1 MLEVTEMPERPLID
15 RADTAEQVRLDEVR
29 EKGVPW
35 KQWVTAH
42 ATSLETRFTL
52 RPHLVARIDRLG
64 SEELRV

>member
-1 MLEVTEMPERPLID
+1 LPSENSLG
-15 RADTAEQVRLDEVR
+15 AAKTAEELRLDEAR